1 MGSPLSPTLA
11 NIIMTALEDEIV
23 RDLIDQ
29 NVIKFYTRYVDDTLV
44 LIKPSDT
51 NFVLNKLNS
60 YHSQIQFTY
69 KEFVDLNDVH
79 FLDIKITSNG
89 TTIFQKDT
97 HTGQYIHFDSFMPWS
112 HKTAWIR
119 ALTNRAHKICSDA
132 QLLSQE
138 IYNIRKFMSWNSF
151 SEKLSLQLIKN
162 FASKRYTQNNVS
174 FEEQN
179 DSSPKI
185 WISLP
190 FIGKHGT
197 NLIRK
202 FKRKVLPL
210 LKIQCKFIVNWNT
223 TTTNTFVSKKDKT
236 PKIPKLCCVQIFLL
250 AVLIHTLVRQ
260 TDASIQDLKNTPR
273 PQTRKSSNTS
283 TVVNTLAT

>member
-1 MGSPLSPTLA
+1 MVT
-11 NIIMTALEDEIV
+11 
-23 RDLIDQ
+23 Q
-29 NVIKFYTRYVDDTLV
+29 
-44 LIKPSDT
+44 
-51 NFVLNKLNS
+51 
-60 YHSQIQFTY
+60 
-69 KEFVDLNDVH
+69 
-79 FLDIKITSNG
+79 
-89 TTIFQKDT
+89 
-97 HTGQYIHFDSFMPWS
+97 
-112 HKTAWIR
+112 TAWIR
-119 ALTNRAHKICSDA
+119 ALTNRAYKICSDA

-138 IYNIRKFMSWNSF
+138 IYNIRKFMPWNGF

-162 FASKRYTQNNVS
+162 FAPKQYTQNNVS

-179 DSSPKI
+179 DNLPKI

-210 LKIQCKFIVNWNT
+210 LKIQCKFIVNWDT

-236 PKIPKLCCVQIFLL
+236 PKKFLSS
-250 AVLIHTLVRQ
+250 VVYKFSCPGCSHSYIGIRQ

-283 TVVNTLAT
+283 TVVNTLAI

>member
-1 MGSPLSPTLA
+1 
-11 NIIMTALEDEIV
+11 
-23 RDLIDQ
+23 
-29 NVIKFYTRYVDDTLV
+29 
-44 LIKPSDT
+44 
-51 NFVLNKLNS
+51 
-60 YHSQIQFTY
+60 
-69 KEFVDLNDVH
+69 
-79 FLDIKITSNG
+79 
-89 TTIFQKDT
+89 
-97 HTGQYIHFDSFMPWS
+97 MPWS

-119 ALTNRAHKICSDA
+119 ALTNRAYKICSDA

-138 IYNIRKFMSWNSF
+138 IYNIRKFMSWNGF

-162 FASKRYTQNNVS
+162 FAPKRYTQNNVS

-179 DSSPKI
+179 GNLPKI

-210 LKIQCKFIVNWNT
+210 LKIQCKFIVNWDT

-236 PKIPKLCCVQIFLL
+236 PKKFLSSVVYKFSCPGCSHSYIGKTDRCLYTRLKEHTTSTDSEIFKHINSCEHFSYLTNMLTLNTDESQPNIVVHLTNFLL
-250 AVLIHTLVRQ
+250 NNTVIIDKAKHWSTLFFKESFAIRRQ
-260 TDASIQDLKNTPR
+260 NPELNHGTKASIELSIFN
-273 PQTRKSSNTS
+273 
-283 TVVNTLAT
+283 